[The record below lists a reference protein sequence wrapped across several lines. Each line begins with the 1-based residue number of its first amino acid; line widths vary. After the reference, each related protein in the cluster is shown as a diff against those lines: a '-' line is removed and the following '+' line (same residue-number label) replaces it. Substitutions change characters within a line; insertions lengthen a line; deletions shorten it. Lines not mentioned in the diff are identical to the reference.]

1 MFRFESVQ
9 RVVVSLAASL
19 VVGAVMF
26 SAAVPVMP
34 IA

>member
-1 MFRFESVQ
+1 MFRFESAQ
-9 RVVVSLAASL
+9 RVVVSLAGSL
-19 VVGAVMF
+19 VIGALMF

>member
-1 MFRFESVQ
+1 MFRFESAQ
-9 RVVVSLAASL
+9 RVVFSISAAL
-19 VVGAVMF
+19 FFAGVMI